1 MGFLTRNS
9 LIYAKQFKKGA
20 SLQFTMSD
28 KNNSSKNEDD
38 FHNKIINEMTEIRLQ
53 ILETRKDIQSAITPK
68 FLEISTQTKDLIDLA
83 IEMWR
88 MEQRLNK
95 IMSSIPEDQQER
107 FKNSLQK
114 FKKYLSKN
122 DIEIIDHT
130 NQMFND
136 GRNLDIIAVEKGD
149 NNLKS
154 IIKETK
160 EPTILCK
167 NQVVH
172 KGKVIV
178 LEKNNQA
185 FSGNQNE

>member
-1 MGFLTRNS
+1 MRNS
-9 LIYAKQFKKGA
+9 LIYAKQFKKGT

-28 KNNSSKNEDD
+28 KNSSSKNEDD
-38 FHNKIINEMTEIRLQ
+38 FHNKIINEMSEIRLQ

-88 MEQRLNK
+88 MEYRLNK

-122 DIEIIDHT
+122 DIEVIDHT

-136 GRNLDIIAVEKGD
+136 GRNLDIIAVEKGV
-149 NNLKS
+149 NNSKS

-178 LEKNNQA
+178 LEKNNQD